1 MVAVE
6 VGSEVEAGQTLVVIE
21 AMKMETALQAM
32 IAGTVRTLRAAVGR
46 QARAG
51 DLLVEIEAR

>member
-6 VGSEVEAGQTLVVIE
+6 PGSVIAVGQTLLVIE
-21 AMKMETALQAM
+21 AMKMETALHAM
-32 IAGTVRTLRAAVGR
+32 IAGTVRTLHVSVGR